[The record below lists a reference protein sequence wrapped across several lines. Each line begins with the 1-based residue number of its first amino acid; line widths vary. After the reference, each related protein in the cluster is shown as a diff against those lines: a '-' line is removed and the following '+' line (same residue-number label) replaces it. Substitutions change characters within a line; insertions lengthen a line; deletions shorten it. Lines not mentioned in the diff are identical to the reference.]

1 MYCKVSHCSIR
12 IDLARSLQ
20 LAEELERLINQTNRA
35 IALVQQAA
43 TKAPPSRQLISPSY
57 QTYGDE
63 GGLAGINRH

>member
-1 MYCKVSHCSIR
+1 MYCKFPTRSIR

-20 LAEELERLINQTNRA
+20 LAEELERLIKQIRRRA
-35 IALVQQAA
+35 CQQQAA
-43 TKAPPSRQLISPSY
+43 AKAPPSRQLISPSY